1 MGGGGVNSILMT
13 RLLNR
18 PSSLVHSCDISCLM
32 PAVALVACFHTPSG
46 MYIRIEWR
54 QCFSSATKCVRCFA
68 VSPLLFVFVGGL
80 RVSGTGAE
88 NGMKE

>member
-1 MGGGGVNSILMT
+1 MT

-32 PAVALVACFHTPSG
+32 PAAVFGRVSICRQECT
-46 MYIRIEWR
+46 IRIEWR
-54 QCFSSATKCVRCFA
+54 QCFSSAAKCVRCFA

-80 RVSGTGAE
+80 CVSGTGAE
-88 NGMKE
+88 SGIKE